1 MLKLSQDFSLRTYV
15 NPMQSKLSAP
25 VLVLNVNFQP
35 LNVCTTRRALGLMFT
50 NKASLVMNGRGTIQ
64 TVSTSYLA
72 PSIIKI
78 ERMIKRPRPVVKL
91 TKAEVFRRDN
101 FTCQYCGTST
111 NHLTIDHV
119 IPRHLGG
126 THTWDNLVAAC
137 PKCNHKKGG
146 RTIEQANLTLMKSPS
161 APKATAVYLFGRY
174 LIRNKEWLPFIEG
187 W

>member
-1 MLKLSQDFSLRTYV
+1 
-15 NPMQSKLSAP
+15 MQSKLSAP
-25 VLVLNVNFQP
+25 VLVLNINYEP

-50 NKASLVMNGRGTIQ
+50 DKASLVMNGRGIIR
-64 TVSTSYLA
+64 TVSTTYPA

-101 FTCQYCGTST
+101 FTCQYCGTRT
-111 NHLTIDHV
+111 NNLTIDHI

-126 THTWDNLVAAC
+126 THTWENLVAAC
-137 PKCNHKKGG
+137 PNCNHKKGG
-146 RTIEQANLTLMKSPS
+146 RTVKQANLELIIKPKSP
-161 APKATAVYLFGRY
+161 KASAVYLFSRY
-174 LIRNKEWLPFIEG
+174 LNLNEEWLPFIEG